1 MSKDLIEEMYLT
13 KEANYFSLERQ
24 MFKNAVTGRNL
35 KILDIGCG
43 TGVLGSYFMKNQN
56 CNVIGIEI
64 NQKAYEI
71 AKDNLDD
78 VIKGNV
84 ETIDLSFEKNY
95 FDVIIMGDVL
105 EHLVNPVSTLL
116 KLQPF
121 LKEKGNILI
130 TVPNVRNWKVVSKL
144 LFDDSWEYAD
154 WGILDFTHMR
164 FFTKK
169 SIISL
174 LNRSS
179 ISVMKAERIIQK
191 PSKSN
196 LINRMTFGI
205 FEGLLASHIFITI
218 QK

>member
-13 KEANYFSLERQ
+13 KETNYFSLERQ
-24 MFKNAVTGRNL
+24 IFKNAVIGKNL
-35 KILDIGCG
+35 KILDVGCG
-43 TGVLGSYFMKNQN
+43 TGILGAYFKKNQM
-56 CNVIGIEI
+56 CKVVGIEI
-64 NQKAYEI
+64 NQKAYEV
-71 AKDNLDD
+71 AKENLDG
-78 VIKGNV
+78 VLKGNV
-84 ETIDLSFEKNY
+84 ETLDLSFEENY

-116 KLQPF
+116 KLQPC
-121 LKEKGNILI
+121 LKEKGKIFI

-144 LFDDSWEYAD
+144 LLYDSWEYAD

-169 SIISL
+169 SVISL
-174 LNRSS
+174 LRKNN
-179 ISVMKAERIIQK
+179 ISVIKAERIIQK
-191 PSKSN
+191 PSKSH
-196 LINRMTFGI
+196 LINSMTFGM